1 MCRRG
6 GARNFDRRALPKPR
20 TEIIRRI
27 RMSRRIAALALAAL
41 AAAATLGCE
50 SGGGLSPISS
60 SHAQTPQ
67 ASAASAPARALP
79 DFSALVEQYGPAV
92 VNISTTA
99 RVRTQAQEQIPG
111 EPGDPFYEFF
121 RRFQIPMPQGD
132 AIRRGVGSGFIVSA
146 DGYIFTNAHVV
157 DDASEVT
164 VKLTDNREFSAKVIG
179 ADRRTDVAL
188 VKIDAKNLPVV
199 RIGDASRARVGEWVA
214 AIGSPFGLEN
224 TVTAGIISAKSRSLP
239 DENYV
244 PFIQTDVAINPGNS
258 GGPLFNMAGEVIG
271 INSQIYSRT
280 GGYMGLS
287 FAVPIEVAMKVKSDL
302 QQYGKVS
309 RGRLGVTIQGVN
321 QELADS
327 FGLKK
332 PQGALVSAVEA
343 KSPADKAGIKTG
355 DIVLAVDGHAIENSV
370 DLPRIIG
377 ESRPGTQVKL
387 KIWRQGDTRE
397 LTASLGEAPAEK
409 MARADKDTKVKPS
422 KLGVAVRPL
431 TDNERNK
438 IATEG
443 GLLVEQAE
451 GPAARAGVQPGDVI
465 LAFNN
470 QPVKSVDQ
478 LRRLV
483 DRSRGS
489 VALLIQREGN
499 KIYVPVRLS

>member
-1 MCRRG
+1 MCRGQNG
-6 GARNFDRRALPKPR
+6 GNFDPHALPKTRYRKSLQETP
-20 TEIIRRI
+20 
-27 RMSRRIAALALAAL
+27 MSRKKFAVVLAVC
-41 AAAATLGCE
+41 AAATMLGFE
-50 SGGGLSPISS
+50 GGRLTPVSS
-60 SHAQTPQ
+60 SQAQTPQ
-67 ASAASAPARALP
+67 IQRSAAGALP
-79 DFSALVEQYGPAV
+79 DFSALVEQNGPAV
-92 VNISTTA
+92 VNISTTTTPV
-99 RVRTQAQEQIPG
+99 RVQMQIPQIPG
-111 EPGDPFYEFF
+111 EPGDPIQEFF

-146 DGYIFTNAHVV
+146 DGYILTNAHVV
-157 DDASEVT
+157 DDANEVT
-164 VKLTDNREFSAKVIG
+164 VKLTDKREFKAKVIG
-179 ADRRTDVAL
+179 VDRRTDVAL
-188 VKIDAKNLPVV
+188 VKIDARNLPMV
-199 RIGDASRARVGEWVA
+199 RIGDATKARVGEWVA

-287 FAVPIEVAMKVKSDL
+287 FAVPIEVAMKVKTDL
-302 QQYGKVS
+302 QKYGKVS
-309 RGRLGVTIQGVN
+309 RGRLGVTIQGVS

-332 PQGALVSAVEA
+332 AEGALVSAVEP
-343 KSPADKAGIKTG
+343 KSPADKAGVKTG
-355 DIVLAVDGHAIENSV
+355 DIILAVDGRAIENSI

-377 ESRPGTQVKL
+377 ESRPGTAVTL
-387 KIWRQGDTRE
+387 KVWRQGEIQE
-397 LTASLGEAPAEK
+397 LRASLGEAPAEK
-409 MARADKDTKVKPS
+409 VAKADSETKAKPS
-422 KLGVAVRPL
+422 KLGLALRPL
-431 TDNERNK
+431 TEEERK
-438 IATEG
+438 QIEAEG
-443 GLLVEQAE
+443 GLLVEQSE
-451 GPAARAGVQPGDVI
+451 GPAARAGVQVGDVI
-465 LAFNN
+465 LALNN

-499 KIYVPVRLS
+499 KIYVPIRLS